1 MANYLANTTS
11 DVNPDEIL
19 HLRTDLGLSQIQ
31 FGQLFGV
38 HFMTVSKWERGVLS
52 PNTYQLALMDQFRKT
67 ANAKKAEAQEQLGKI
82 LVGAGLIAAL
92 AWLLAAK

>member
-1 MANYLANTTS
+1 M
-11 DVNPDEIL
+11 NPGEIL
-19 HLRTDLGLSQIQ
+19 QLRTDLGLSQVQ

-52 PNTYQLALMDQFRKT
+52 PNTYQLALMEQFRKT
-67 ANAKKAEAQEQLGKI
+67 ANAKKAEAHEQLGRI

-92 AWLLAAK
+92 AWLLAAR